1 MELLEDVNLDLV
13 VGLQKVLV
21 PLLDLNSAL
30 VHILLGS
37 TQLHNLRF
45 GANVRERD
53 LDASIAE
60 TRRSKIYLNK
70 SSLDKKRAQSV
81 TTFQKLDPVFNS
93 MVEFTRSDRDN
104 YVCSSQ
110 KDNEEVLN
118 TCKTYLSLI
127 CWMVSPLGPMS

>member
-1 MELLEDVNLDLV
+1 MYLLGVLPDLVDSCSSLSNDELVELLEDVNLDLV

-60 TRRSKIYLNK
+60 TGKSTIY
-70 SSLDKKRAQSV
+70 
-81 TTFQKLDPVFNS
+81 
-93 MVEFTRSDRDN
+93 
-104 YVCSSQ
+104 
-110 KDNEEVLN
+110 
-118 TCKTYLSLI
+118 
-127 CWMVSPLGPMS
+127 